1 MSHLFFY
8 LQPLAKHLT
17 HSKSST
23 NTEKTNGSQMKHHV
37 ERGDPSTVLPLDS
50 DTSWEDKIQFEFS
63 LDFSISATDQDH
75 KETTHLQ
82 GYLKPK
88 S

>member
-23 NTEKTNGSQMKHHV
+23 NTEKTNGSQMKHHM

-50 DTSWEDKIQFEFS
+50 DTS
-63 LDFSISATDQDH
+63 
-75 KETTHLQ
+75 
-82 GYLKPK
+82 
-88 S
+88 